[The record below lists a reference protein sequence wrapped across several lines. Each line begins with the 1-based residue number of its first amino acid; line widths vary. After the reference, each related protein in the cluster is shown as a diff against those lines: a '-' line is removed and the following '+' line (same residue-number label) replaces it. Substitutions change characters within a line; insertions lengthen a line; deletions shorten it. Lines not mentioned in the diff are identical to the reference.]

1 MSASGKKK
9 VKPKVARAKGKAK
22 VTKPKK
28 VEKKAAPP
36 PVEKPKVVK
45 KAKKAPEKPEPPAKA
60 APKAPSVKMGPPP
73 RAVVASRHI
82 DSMEERAAR
91 GFSFGELSSAGIPLN
106 TARREDVSVDVR
118 RRSVVE
124 QNVQALK
131 SWSKAPGEAVANLAE
146 KQVAVPVAG
155 KKK

>member
-9 VKPKVARAKGKAK
+9 AKPKGAPAKAK
-22 VTKPKK
+22 AKAAKPKK

-36 PVEKPKVVK
+36 VVKPKVVK
-45 KAKKAPEKPEPPAKA
+45 KAKKAAEKVEAPAKA
-60 APKAPSVKMGPPP
+60 AAKAPHMEMGPPP
-73 RAVVASRHI
+73 MAVVASRHF
-82 DSMEERAAR
+82 DSMRDRAAR

-106 TARREDVSVDVR
+106 TARRENVSVDVR

-131 SWSKAPGEAVANLAE
+131 SWSKAPGEGVSGGADN
-146 KQVAVPVAG
+146 KQVAAPLAS